1 MDNKEKLYKT
11 YSYLMEIKG
20 ECSCT
25 LLEKYNIS
33 ELTLRQIGYLKKFDE
48 YEYITSS
55 ELAEALNLSKP
66 SVTEMI
72 KKFIKL
78 DCVYKKQCNMDGR
91 VQYIHLTEKG
101 KCIARIEELKIKRL
115 IDRVLDSLEDEDI
128 DELIELLHKVK

>member
-1 MDNKEKLYKT
+1 MDSKEKLYKT

-25 LLEKYNIS
+25 LLEKFNVS
-33 ELTLRQIGYLKKFDE
+33 ELTIRQISYLRKFDE

-55 ELAEALNLSKP
+55 ELAEILNLSKP

-78 DCVYKKQCNMDGR
+78 DCVYKKQCSKDGR

-101 KCIARIEELKIKRL
+101 KFIARIEELKIRGM
-115 IDRVLDSLEDEDI
+115 IDRIIESLEDEEI
-128 DELIELLHKVK
+128 DNLVKLLYKIN